1 VTIDRE
7 TLISR
12 LAREHDWVLMGAP
25 EPEGSALRQLV
36 LQNGERAYLYVFQSA
51 EVANRVSYCHHGD
64 IGAQLF
70 VVPERI
76 DSGDRW
82 CLLRHIEGMTLSN
95 WLKANPHHFSKPDGI
110 ALIQDLG
117 EQIRKVHST
126 LGSVGFFGDFLDES
140 RQWLTFNG
148 YVASAFESYAEDVRT
163 LGLDDVSELAVAKA
177 IGEMR
182 HELASF
188 HPRSPTV
195 LCHGKLAFEHIWVS
209 DSGREVTGL
218 TGFETACAMPPEVDI
233 AWLLWIEKFHA
244 SDDAIRALYRGF
256 GAART
261 MDVQRREIFYKR
273 LIALHALY
281 GGLGVVNTPVAEL
294 VELITTY

>member
-1 VTIDRE
+1 MLV
-7 TLISR
+7 
-12 LAREHDWVLMGAP
+12 GAP
-25 EPEGSALRQLV
+25 EAEGSALRQLV
-36 LQNGERAYLYVFQSA
+36 LHNDERAILYVFQSA
-51 EVANRVSYCHHGD
+51 EVAERVAYCHHVD
-64 IGAQLF
+64 VGAQLF

-76 DSGDRW
+76 DSGERW
-82 CLLRHIEGMTLSN
+82 CLLKHIQGVPLST
-95 WLKANPHHFSKPDGI
+95 WLVTHENHFSKPDGN
-110 ALIQDLG
+110 ALIQDMG
-117 EQIRKVHST
+117 EQVRKVHST
-126 LGSVGFFGDFLDES
+126 LGSVGYFGDLLDES
-140 RQWLTFNG
+140 KRWLTFNG

-163 LGLDDVSELAVAKA
+163 LGLDDVTELAVAKA

-209 DSGREVTGL
+209 DSGREITGL
-218 TGFETACAMPPEVDI
+218 TGFEHACAMPPEVDV
-233 AWLLWIEKFHA
+233 AWLLWIEKFQ
-244 SDDAIRALYRGF
+244 SSEDAIRGLYRGF

-281 GGLGVVNTPVAEL
+281 GGLGGVHTPVAAL